1 MVTPPTTAAAA
12 AAPPA
17 AFPASTAAAPAPFRT
32 TFVHPFAV
40 AALGGRTAAPPGALV
55 AAAAAEGRS
64 GGGRAAPQSFSEVLS
79 LATSK
84 ALRGGLPGA
93 AAMGIQVTTLL
104 WLRTTMNY
112 QYRHGTTTRQALSTL
127 YKEGGVRRFYRGFAP
142 ALVQAPLSR
151 FGDTAANAGMIALLD
166 TASETTANL
175 PVIAKTSAASAAAA
189 GFRIF
194 LMPVDA
200 VKTSLQVNGASGL
213 RLLLT
218 KARTG
223 GVPVFYHGALGAAA
237 ATYVGHFPWFS
248 VYNSLNASMP
258 TYEDLPHKVARN
270 AFIGFS
276 ASVVSDCCSNSL
288 RVVKTY
294 RQTHAEV
301 VSYPSAVRQVV
312 AQDGVV
318 GLFGRG
324 LQTRIIANGFQGLL
338 FTVLWKLLEEQF
350 TKRLDRK

>member
-1 MVTPPTTAAAA
+1 MVAQPATAAEAAAA
-12 AAPPA
+12 SPPA
-17 AFPASTAAAPAPFRT
+17 AAATATPAPLRT

-40 AALGGRTAAPPGALV
+40 AALGGRTAAPPGRP
-55 AAAAAEGRS
+55 AAA
-64 GGGRAAPQSFSEVLS
+64 QSFSEVLS
-79 LATSK
+79 LASSK

-112 QYRHGTTTRQALSTL
+112 QYRHGMTTRQALSTL

-142 ALVQAPLSR
+142 ALVQAPMSR
-151 FGDTAANAGMIALLD
+151 FGDTAANAGVIALLD

-175 PVIAKTSAASAAAA
+175 PVVAKTSAASAAAA

-213 RLLLT
+213 RLLVT

-248 VYNSLNASMP
+248 VYNSLNATLP
-258 TYEDLPHKVARN
+258 LYDDLPRKVGRN
-270 AFIGFS
+270 ALIGFS

-288 RVVKTY
+288 RVIKTY

-301 VSYPSAVRQVV
+301 VSYPAAVREVV

-338 FTVLWKLLEEQF
+338 FTVLWKLLEEQLG
-350 TKRLDRK
+350 KRLDRK